1 MRILLAV
8 LTFIIMTASPAYAQ
22 SAEKCEGLDMNNAQA
37 IVTCLQSDEQWFAAR
52 TKPQFEPNQK
62 CDFMQTMVLK
72 ISVTATDPQAAKR
85 INSKTLETT
94 EMPYPS
100 CETLSEVV
108 EIIHGRPASWSP
120 CMGYDEADDKFE
132 HFKYCLIKYQ
142 QLRYNQPNRKIGKM
156 DCKRATATY
165 QQALSNIYPPRPDQ
179 GEYYGR
185 KLPPTYT
192 APDCVQVDAFFK
204 AANEAEMAALQKR
217 HEEQMAQKAKEK
229 AEKRAKEK
237 LAAEQAQKAREY
249 KAKMEESYQDSM
261 DKMNEP
267 AMNAMKDAVHPKDAI
282 DKKNIRHALIK
293 EVWDM
298 MPESRQKVDT
308 TVVKLIHTTAGFKS
322 WTNNKMAP
330 NVYHAVKNVK
340 IQKCGVSA
348 GKAHCVYDVTVS
360 SSIDY
365 HGMQNLQQKQ
375 VYNKLG
381 DLAGGGARTFTLES
395 DFVHDGKQ
403 WKAKLN
409 SDQAQKLL
417 PPDAKYDANK
427 AAKDREK
434 MNCDMMSA
442 MGIPVLC

>member
-1 MRILLAV
+1 MRILLAT

-22 SAEKCEGLDMNNAQA
+22 SAEKCEGLDMNDAQA
-37 IVTCLQSDEQWFAAR
+37 IVACLQSDEKWFAAR

-62 CDFMQTMVLK
+62 CDFMQYMVLK
-72 ISVTATDPQAAKR
+72 ISISATDPKAGKR
-85 INSKTLETT
+85 INSKTLQTSDT
-94 EMPYPS
+94 PRPS

-120 CMGYDEADDKFE
+120 CLDYDEAGDKFE

-165 QQALSNIYPPRPDQ
+165 QQALSNIYPPRADQ

-192 APDCVQVDAFFK
+192 APDCAKVDAFFK
-204 AANEAEMAALQKR
+204 AANEAEMAEMQKR
-217 HEEQMAQKAKEK
+217 HEEQMAKKAKAK
-229 AEKRAKEK
+229 AEKKAQEK

-249 KAKMEESYQDSM
+249 KAKMEESYQDSLN
-261 DKMNEP
+261 KMSEP
-267 AMNAMKDAVHPKDAI
+267 AMNAIKNAVHPTDAI
-282 DKKNIRHALIK
+282 DKKNIRHALIG
-293 EVWDM
+293 EVWGM
-298 MPESRQKVDT
+298 MPESRHKNGT
-308 TVVKLIHTTAGFKS
+308 TVVKLIHTTAGFQT

-330 NVYHAVKNVK
+330 NVYHAVKNVE
-340 IQKCGVSA
+340 IQKCDVSA
-348 GKAHCVYDVTVS
+348 GKAHCIYDVTVS

-365 HGMQNLQQKQ
+365 HGMQNQQQKQ

-381 DLAGGGARTFTLES
+381 DLAGGGPRTFTLES

-403 WKAKLN
+403 WKAKLEY
-409 SDQAQKLL
+409 SQAKQLL
-417 PPDAKYDANK
+417 PPDVKYDAAND
-427 AAKDREK
+427 AKDREK
-434 MNCDMMSA
+434 MNCDIMSA
-442 MGIPVLC
+442 MGIPMLC